1 MCHKWVTGKKEI
13 HYVICVHSNDQL
25 SDCLTK
31 EGASHEKLCDVL
43 IGNRNNKLYLKKQK
57 PKKRETSQKINKI
70 KTKIKWK

>member
-1 MCHKWVTGKKEI
+1 MCHMWVTGKKEI